1 MTIAGLWEE
10 NSQRGKALL
19 ALLGDEATRRR
30 ILGPDYD
37 EVVAQIRGR
46 RTGMKRPADAE
57 MDVHSLAKRTK
68 AAPS

>member
-19 ALLGDEATRRR
+19 ALLGDEAAQRR
-30 ILGPDYD
+30 ILGPDYG
-37 EVVAQIRGR
+37 EVVAQIRER
-46 RTGMKRPADAE
+46 RTAIKRPVDDE
-57 MDVHSLAKRTK
+57 MDVHPPAKKAK